1 MAMITTTLLRGLS
14 AAPLFAGL
22 LAAQIPEQTVASVNG
37 SRLGSMQFKDS
48 KEIAA
53 ASATPSSSRRGGM
66 LLAQIPPQPGI
77 SPGQNP
83 NTIRPITPP
92 GGSRNPRVGRPAG
105 SPGPVST
112 PTLNGQPPASGLNG
126 APPPP
131 RPMIAEQPQ
140 QPEAPVFS
148 NDDGELIDLTMIN
161 VPMPQILL
169 LYEELTG
176 KKVIRDINVEA
187 VTFTLETTGKLPKAK
202 AIEYIEKSLLL
213 NGYAF
218 IPAGED
224 MVKFINVAA
233 LKVGP
238 ERPIIYSTDKLP
250 TSGEAVVTYV
260 QPLQFLDPED
270 LKKSLGELVP
280 LHPYGVLTALPN
292 SRGIVITE
300 NSNTIR
306 YILELLVHMDVEPS
320 RTEKRSFQLT
330 RASAEDVAEALA
342 EILDLEGKSKNGSTG
357 GSNTTTPNIPQ
368 PNPGA
373 IPNQP
378 GAAVA
383 ASQTRTG
390 VYGSA
395 PQASA
400 APPKLVPI
408 PRTNKLMVIARPV
421 DLDYIGG
428 LIEELDGAAELRN
441 FVSRTLKYQ
450 NATDLLQL
458 LGDALQRISDEGG
471 SGSGS
476 GSNGNIIGSNG
487 NNSSNSNRT
496 TGNFGSNN
504 NSGGLGSNNSS
515 FGSGSNGFGSGS
527 GGGGSFGGG
536 GGVESLRQNGPP
548 QSLVLGK
555 TLVIADP
562 IQNEIFAS
570 GPPEHLETINQIIDE
585 LDTRPKSVM
594 LSVVIGSLSIGDN
607 KDWGIDYL
615 FRPTEVRYN
624 GVNGTVA
631 GTSKNRVGL
640 GQSITDTSTIDD
652 LAGLA
657 ENIPSGVQFFG
668 TIEDQVAVAISALS
682 TNSDFKVLSRPTLY
696 TMNNV
701 PASIETGLKVPVPTS
716 TQSSFSGG
724 SVDPT
729 TGNNTSGFISN
740 IAYQDVQLR
749 LDVAPLINSDDEITL
764 KVKQVNADIA
774 GSTTISG
781 NSIPN
786 ISNQGLET
794 TVMVKNNATVLL
806 GGLITETLDKE
817 RGGIPGLRNL
827 PVLKYIFGSMKEVK
841 NRRELLVF
849 IQPRIIN
856 GEGDMPVNYQD
867 APGASP
873 LSDDMHRFMKQEK
886 TDPSHDEKN
895 IKRTKLGRL
904 IQKLFN

>member
-1 MAMITTTLLRGLS
+1 MATFFTFLLRGLPATLLS
-14 AAPLFAGL
+14 VPL
-22 LAAQIPEQTVASVNG
+22 LAADVASVN
-37 SRLGSMQFKDS
+37 SDRLGSVQFTDS

-53 ASATPSSSRRGGM
+53 GSSVPSSSRRNGL

-92 GGSRNPRVGRPAG
+92 GGSRNPRVAQPGSRPAG
-105 SPGPVST
+105 SPGPAFTPPPNPAPTPADTPST
-112 PTLNGQPPASGLNG
+112 SPVNPTPGFSQPMATNPPPA
-126 APPPP
+126 
-131 RPMIAEQPQ
+131 Q
-140 QPEAPVFS
+140 VFS
-148 NDDGELIDLTMIN
+148 NDDGELIDLTLIN

-169 LYEELTG
+169 MYEDLTG

-187 VTFTLETTGKLPKAK
+187 VTFTLETTGKMPKAK

-238 ERPIIYSTDKLP
+238 ERPIIYSADKLP
-250 TSGEAVVTYV
+250 EYGEAVVTYV
-260 QPLQFLDPED
+260 QPLQYLDPED

-306 YILELLVHMDVEPS
+306 YILELLEHMDVEPS
-320 RTEKRSFQLT
+320 RTEKQSFQLN

-342 EILDLEGKSKNGSTG
+342 EILDLEGSKNGKSGSTG
-357 GSNTTTPNIPQ
+357 GATPTPTPQ
-368 PNPGA
+368 PNPGG

-383 ASQTRTG
+383 AAQPRTG

-421 DLDYIGG
+421 DLAYIGS
-428 LIEELDGAAELRN
+428 LIEELDGAAEIRN

-450 NATDLLQL
+450 NASDILQV
-458 LGDALQRISDEGG
+458 LGDALQRISDDG
-471 SGSGS
+471 SGSGG
-476 GSNGNIIGSNG
+476 GSNGSIIGSGGN
-487 NNSSNSNRT
+487 NNSSSNNRT
-496 TGNFGSNN
+496 TGNFGTNN
-504 NSGGLGSNNSS
+504 SSGGLGSNNS
-515 FGSGSNGFGSGS
+515 FGSGS
-527 GGGGSFGGG
+527 GGFGSGGSSSFGGGG
-536 GGVESLRQNGPP
+536 GGVESLRQSGPP

-562 IQNEIFAS
+562 TQNEIFAS

-594 LSVVIGSLSIGDN
+594 LSVVIGSLSLGDN

-624 GVNGTVA
+624 GINGTAA

-640 GQSITDTSTIDD
+640 GQTITDPSSIDD

-657 ENIPSGVQFFG
+657 ENIPGGIQLFG

-696 TMNNV
+696 TLNNQ

-716 TQSSFSGG
+716 TQSSFNGG
-724 SVDPT
+724 TVDPN
-729 TGNNTSGFISN
+729 TGNSTSGFISN

-749 LDVAPLINSDDEITL
+749 LDVAPLINSADEITL

-806 GGLITETLDKE
+806 GGLITETIDKE

-827 PVLKYIFGSMKEVK
+827 PILKYVFGSMKENK
-841 NRRELLVF
+841 TRRELLVF
-849 IQPRIIN
+849 IQPRIID
-856 GEGDMPVNYQD
+856 GEGEMPVNYQD

-873 LSDDMHRFMKQEK
+873 LGDDIRKFMHQEK
-886 TDPSHDEKN
+886 VDPAHDEKN

>member
-1 MAMITTTLLRGLS
+1 MATFLSTLLRSLS
-14 AAPLFAGL
+14 AALLTAPL
-22 LAAQIPEQTVASVNG
+22 LAADLASVN
-37 SRLGSMQFKDS
+37 SDRLGSMQFADG

-53 ASATPSSSRRGGM
+53 ASSVPSSSRRNG
-66 LLAQIPPQPGI
+66 LLIAQIPPQPGI

-92 GGSRNPRVGRPAG
+92 GGSRNPRVAQPGGRPAG
-105 SPGPVST
+105 SPGPAVT
-112 PTLNGQPPASGLNG
+112 PPANPTPVPAGPPSTSPVNPNPGFSQPMAAN
-126 APPPP
+126 PPP
-131 RPMIAEQPQ
+131 AQ
-140 QPEAPVFS
+140 VFS
-148 NDDGELIDLTMIN
+148 NDDSELIDLTLIN

-169 LYEELTG
+169 MYEDLTG

-187 VTFTLETTGKLPKAK
+187 VTFTLETTGKMPKGK

-238 ERPIIYSTDKLP
+238 ERPIIYSADKLP
-250 TSGEAVVTYV
+250 EFGEAVVTYV
-260 QPLQFLDPED
+260 QPLQYLDPED
-270 LKKSLGELVP
+270 LKKNLGELVP

-306 YILELLVHMDVEPS
+306 YILELLEHMDVEPS

-342 EILDLEGKSKNGSTG
+342 EILDLEGSKSGKSGSTG
-357 GSNTTTPNIPQ
+357 GGGTPTPTPQ
-368 PNPGA
+368 PNPGG

-383 ASQTRTG
+383 AAQPRSG

-421 DLDYIGG
+421 DLDYIAT
-428 LIEELDGAAELRN
+428 LIEELDGAAEIRN

-450 NATDLLQL
+450 NASDILQV

-471 SGSGS
+471 SGSSG
-476 GSNGNIIGSNG
+476 GSNGNIIGSGG
-487 NNSSNSNRT
+487 NNSNNNNR
-496 TGNFGSNN
+496 TGNFGSNSS
-504 NSGGLGSNNSS
+504 NSGIGSNNS
-515 FGSGSNGFGSGS
+515 FGSGSSGFGSGS
-527 GGGGSFGGG
+527 GGGSFGGG
-536 GGVESLRQNGPP
+536 GGVESLRQSGPP

-555 TLVIADP
+555 TLIIADP
-562 IQNEIFAS
+562 TQNEIFAS

-594 LSVVIGSLSIGDN
+594 LSVVIGSLSLGDS

-624 GVNGTVA
+624 GINGSVA

-640 GQSITDTSTIDD
+640 GQTITDPSGIEDLADLAEAVPSGIQLFGTIDD
-652 LAGLA
+652 
-657 ENIPSGVQFFG
+657 
-668 TIEDQVAVAISALS
+668 QVAIAVSALS

-696 TMNNV
+696 TLNNQ
-701 PASIETGLKVPVPTS
+701 PASIETGLKIPVPVSTLGSFNGGTTDPNAGGTS
-716 TQSSFSGG
+716 
-724 SVDPT
+724 
-729 TGNNTSGFISN
+729 SGFVSN
-740 IAYQDVQLR
+740 IQYQDVQLR
-749 LDVAPLINSDDEITL
+749 LDVAPLINSADEITL

-794 TVMVKNNATVLL
+794 TVMVRNNATVLL
-806 GGLITETLDKE
+806 GGLITETIDKE

-827 PVLKYIFGSMKEVK
+827 PLLKYVFGSMKENK
-841 NRRELLVF
+841 TRRELLVF
-849 IQPRIIN
+849 IQPRIID
-856 GEGDMPVNYQD
+856 GEGEMPVHYQD

-873 LSDDMHRFMKQEK
+873 LGDDIRKFMRQEK
-886 TDPSHDEKN
+886 VDPAHDEKS

>member
-1 MAMITTTLLRGLS
+1 MATFFSFVLRSLSTALLS
-14 AAPLFAGL
+14 APL
-22 LAAQIPEQTVASVNG
+22 LAADLASVN
-37 SRLGSMQFKDS
+37 SDRLGSVQFTDS

-53 ASATPSSSRRGGM
+53 ASSVPSSSRRNG
-66 LLAQIPPQPGI
+66 LLIAQIPPQPGI

-92 GGSRNPRVGRPAG
+92 GGSRNPRVAQPGNRSAG
-105 SPGPVST
+105 SPGPAVT
-112 PTLNGQPPASGLNG
+112 PTPPPTAPLNPTPGFSQPMAANPPPA
-126 APPPP
+126 
-131 RPMIAEQPQ
+131 E
-140 QPEAPVFS
+140 VFS
-148 NDDGELIDLTMIN
+148 NDDGELIDLTLIN

-169 LYEELTG
+169 MYEDLTG

-187 VTFTLETTGKLPKAK
+187 VTFTLETTGKMPKAK

-238 ERPIIYSTDKLP
+238 ERPIIYSADKLP
-250 TSGEAVVTYV
+250 ESGEAVVTYV
-260 QPLQFLDPED
+260 QPLQYLDPED
-270 LKKSLGELVP
+270 LKKNLSELVP

-306 YILELLVHMDVEPS
+306 YILELLEHMDVEPS

-342 EILDLEGKSKNGSTG
+342 EILDLEGSKNGKNGSTG
-357 GSNTTTPNIPQ
+357 GGTTPTSIPQ
-368 PNPGA
+368 PNAGG

-383 ASQTRTG
+383 AAQPRTG

-421 DLDYIGG
+421 DLDYIAT
-428 LIEELDGAAELRN
+428 LIEELDGAAEIRN
-441 FVSRTLKYQ
+441 FVSRMLKYQ
-450 NATDLLQL
+450 NALDIMQV
-458 LGDALQRISDEGG
+458 LGDALQRISDDG
-471 SGSGS
+471 SGSSG
-476 GSNGNIIGSNG
+476 GSNGSIIGSGG

-504 NSGGLGSNNSS
+504 NSGSNSFGSNSSLGSGGFGSGGSSS
-515 FGSGSNGFGSGS
+515 FGS
-527 GGGGSFGGG
+527 GG
-536 GGVESLRQNGPP
+536 GGVESLRQIGPP

-555 TLVIADP
+555 TLLIADP

-594 LSVVIGSLSIGDN
+594 LSVVIGSLSLGDN

-640 GQSITDTSTIDD
+640 GQTIADPSGIDD

-657 ENIPSGVQFFG
+657 ENIPGGIQLFG

-716 TQSSFSGG
+716 TQSSFNGG
-724 SVDPT
+724 TVDPN
-729 TGNNTSGFISN
+729 TGNSSSGFISN

-749 LDVAPLINSDDEITL
+749 LDVAPLINSPDEITL

-806 GGLITETLDKE
+806 GGLITETIDKE

-827 PVLKYIFGSMKEVK
+827 PLLKYVFGSMKENK
-841 NRRELLVF
+841 TRRELLVF
-849 IQPRIIN
+849 IQPRIVDDE
-856 GEGDMPVNYQD
+856 GESPVHHED
-867 APGASP
+867 AAGASP
-873 LSDDMHRFMKQEK
+873 LGDDIRKFMRQEK
-886 TDPSHDEKN
+886 IDPAHDDKN